1 MKTKLFF
8 NLSAAKVLLFIL
20 FISICF
26 SCLKEDDLKQNGRV
40 NISFTNK
47 LPDIKLSVYSID
59 NETTPIYEVS
69 MDNRVDIEIPL
80 NVGNYTLKPYSS
92 SAFYGKTG
100 FQIMKDNTTYIEF
113 DKNNIGIV
121 RFSN

>member
-8 NLSAAKVLLFIL
+8 NLSAVKVLLFFL

-47 LPDIKLSVYSID
+47 HPDIILSVYSID
-59 NETTPIYEVS
+59 NEITPIYEVS

-80 NVGNYTLKPYSS
+80 NAGNYILKPYSS

>member
-8 NLSAAKVLLFIL
+8 NLSAAKVLLFFL

-47 LPDIKLSVYSID
+47 HPDIILSVYSID
-59 NETTPIYEVS
+59 NEITPIYEVS

-80 NVGNYTLKPYSS
+80 NAGNYILKPYSS

>member
-8 NLSAAKVLLFIL
+8 NLSAVKVLLFFL

-47 LPDIKLSVYSID
+47 HPDIILSVYSID

-80 NVGNYTLKPYSS
+80 NEGNYILKPYSS

>member
-8 NLSAAKVLLFIL
+8 NLSAVKVLLFFL
-20 FISICF
+20 FFSICF

-47 LPDIKLSVYSID
+47 HPDIILSVYSID

-80 NVGNYTLKPYSS
+80 NVGNYILKPYSS
-92 SAFYGKTG
+92 SAFDGKTG

>member
-8 NLSAAKVLLFIL
+8 NLSAAKVILFFL

-47 LPDIKLSVYSID
+47 HPDIILSVYSID

-80 NVGNYTLKPYSS
+80 NAENNIQKPYSS

>member
-8 NLSAAKVLLFIL
+8 NLSAVKVLLFFL

-47 LPDIKLSVYSID
+47 HPDIILSVYSID
-59 NETTPIYEVS
+59 NEITPIYEVS
-69 MDNRVDIEIPL
+69 MDNRVD
-80 NVGNYTLKPYSS
+80 TLVST
-92 SAFYGKTG
+92 KT
-100 FQIMKDNTTYIEF
+100 
-113 DKNNIGIV
+113 
-121 RFSN
+121 

>member
-8 NLSAAKVLLFIL
+8 NLSAVKVLLFFL

-47 LPDIKLSVYSID
+47 HPDIKLSVYSID
-59 NETTPIYEVS
+59 NETIPIYEVS

-80 NVGNYTLKPYSS
+80 NVGNYILKPYSS

>member
-47 LPDIKLSVYSID
+47 HPDIKLSVYSID

-80 NVGNYTLKPYSS
+80 NAGNYILKPYSS

>member
-1 MKTKLFF
+1 MKS
-8 NLSAAKVLLFIL
+8 NAAKVLLFFL

-40 NISFTNK
+40 NISFANK
-47 LPDIKLSVYSID
+47 LPDIQLSVYSID

-80 NVGNYTLKPYSS
+80 NVGNYILKPYSS